1 MMAEGSL
8 ECSKPSACPSSCTA
22 TRNTSLPRRRSTP
35 SSRKKAGENSGAV
48 RKENNPPVFT
58 QSHCCVTAESKME
71 PTALHVMMR
80 HRSKPLMLPNM
91 RLLCQKL
98 ELPFFFFLA
107 PPQHSDRCTTQDQ
120 TCHCRPLFCYIQ
132 KQQQKKKIQFSCQKL
147 RNSHV
152 VAIARHRLLPNRSL
166 FPMVH
171 GSVASKWVSP
181 PMPGPGK

>member
-1 MMAEGSL
+1 MAEGSL

-98 ELPFFFFLA
+98 ELPFFFFWLPLSILTDA
-107 PPQHSDRCTTQDQ
+107 PLKTKLVTAG
-120 TCHCRPLFCYIQ
+120 LFFVIYRSNN
-132 KQQQKKKIQFSCQKL
+132 KKKKS
-147 RNSHV
+147 S
-152 VAIARHRLLPNRSL
+152 
-166 FPMVH
+166 FPAK
-171 GSVASKWVSP
+171 S
-181 PMPGPGK
+181 